1 MDAQFVDPKK
11 AALKMVVYKAL
22 SGLIMVVVYALF
34 EVATIYVYSW
44 LATPQMPMQ
53 PMAAAVAA

>member
-1 MDAQFVDPKK
+1 MDDPKK

-44 LATPQMPMQ
+44 LASPQMPMQ
-53 PMAAAVAA
+53 PMPAAVAA